1 MREEMALQIT
11 SMADIFTI
19 LLVFLLKSFSTG
31 ISTITPGNEMTLPVA
46 SSKDQIEEALKVE
59 ISQSTIVVDDKPAT
73 TLKDFKPDPGDV
85 ESDGTFRSL
94 NTVLEA
100 RKSERAP
107 AGDPGTA
114 TPTAAGTDG
123 DAQQDRPM
131 MILADEK
138 APYAVIRSVMASAEN
153 SGYSSFKLVVVED
166 Q

>member
-31 ISTITPGNEMTLPVA
+31 ISNITPGNEMTLPVA
-46 SSKDQIEEALKVE
+46 TTKDQVEEALKIE
-59 ISQSTIVVDDKPAT
+59 ISEGNILVDDKPAT
-73 TLKDFKPDPGDV
+73 TLKGFKPDPGDV

-100 RKSERAP
+100 QKSQRAP
-107 AGDPGTA
+107 ASAP
-114 TPTAAGTDG
+114 PAGSSTQGESPED
-123 DAQQDRPM
+123 DQQDRPM

-153 SGYSSFKLVVVED
+153 SGYSQFKLVVVED